1 MSKTGTPTTMCVGH
15 ECPREMCSMLEIILH
30 LQQLHMA
37 ASSSS
42 LDEISVTS
50 PRKLLMVTIQKKQVW
65 MKVSPQKRNEY
76 RSTDV
81 SQSLLSVDQ

>member
-15 ECPREMCSMLEIILH
+15 ECPREMWSMLEIILH

-37 ASSSS
+37 GSSSS

-50 PRKLLMVTIQKKQVW
+50 PRKLLMVTIPKKTILDESIPP
-65 MKVSPQKRNEY
+65 KKK
-76 RSTDV
+76 
-81 SQSLLSVDQ
+81 